1 MNKNK
6 ANFKIINF
14 KNHIDDIE
22 RKVEA
27 VLFAAVEPLDI
38 NSINSIVKTSEI
50 KIEKALLSL
59 KKQYEKIKTKYF
71 DIIGRRKYIILPQLI
86 RWCRYLLY
94 CQLERSLVLH
104 NKLNYANWKGVS
116 TTLILC
122 PDPASMK
129 EFHII
134 SV

>member
-38 NSINSIVKTSEI
+38 NSINSRFPET
-50 KIEKALLSL
+50 
-59 KKQYEKIKTKYF
+59 
-71 DIIGRRKYIILPQLI
+71 
-86 RWCRYLLY
+86 
-94 CQLERSLVLH
+94 
-104 NKLNYANWKGVS
+104 
-116 TTLILC
+116 
-122 PDPASMK
+122 
-129 EFHII
+129 
-134 SV
+134 